1 MAALSVS
8 MAICDAQPRT
18 YTVTDLGTLGGPTS
32 HGLAINNSGQV
43 TGFSATDGGSRAF
56 VYNAGQGMTPV
67 GDPAFMTSGR
77 GINNRGQVAL
87 NSVSSSDV
95 LTNHGSVFTPPNQ
108 ATALQFPGG
117 VMSTANAIN
126 NAGQLTGLA
135 QTIVDGRQVNH
146 AYLYTPGTGMVDL
159 DPLSSLISIGFGI
172 NNFGQVTGSRYD
184 AANQQATAFVSAP
197 GRGLTFFT
205 ADNGASTIAQAINDF
220 GQVAGYFQTG
230 LNLHA
235 FVYTSGSA
243 AVDIGAGRPGDSRAL
258 SINNLGQVVGFTTS
272 SFGEPSA
279 FLYSEGTGIVD
290 LNTHIP
296 PNSGW
301 RLTSADAINDQG
313 QITGAGIIN
322 GQTHAFVLT
331 PADVPIYTGP
341 SRFVPVTPCRVVDT
355 RLTGPAIGGGSARR
369 FPLISGGCN
378 LPFEATAF
386 SLNVTVVPHE
396 PLGYMTIWPSGG
408 TRPFVSTLNS
418 TDGRIKANAAIV
430 PSSPGGAVDV
440 FASNTT
446 DVVLDVNG
454 YFLPV
459 VGGENYSFYP
469 VTPCRVA
476 DTRLGAGSI
485 GGPALNAGE
494 SRTFS
499 LTSPFCNIPATAK
512 AYSVNFTVVPSGPL
526 GYLTAWPSG
535 SPRPF
540 VSTLNAPTGAITA
553 NAAIVPA
560 GANAAV
566 DVFATNATDL
576 ILDVNGYF
584 APPSGTQAM
593 SFYSLQPCRVTD
605 TRLQG
610 GALNGGQQR
619 EFAIRSGGCGAP
631 ASAAAYSLNA
641 TVVPRGSL
649 SFLTL
654 WPFGQ
659 FLPRASTLNAFD
671 GAITSNAAI
680 VPAGAN
686 GSIFAYATATT
697 DLILD
702 MNGYFAP

>member
-1 MAALSVS
+1 M
-8 MAICDAQPRT
+8 
-18 YTVTDLGTLGGPTS
+18 DLGTLGGS
-32 HGLAINNSGQV
+32 SSQGLAISNAGKV
-43 TGFSATDGGSRAF
+43 TGFSATTAGNRAF
-56 VYNAGQGMTPV
+56 VFTPGQGMTAV
-67 GDPAFMTSGR
+67 GDQTFFTSGR

-87 NSVSSSDV
+87 NSIPSSDV
-95 LTNHGSVFTPPNQ
+95 LANRGFVFTPPNQ
-108 ATALQFPGG
+108 VTTLQLPGG
-117 VMSTANAIN
+117 AMSTANAIN
-126 NAGQLTGLA
+126 NAGQVTGLG
-135 QTIVDGRQVNH
+135 QTFVEGQQVNH

-159 DPLSSLISIGFGI
+159 FPSSPLISTGFGI
-172 NNFGQVTGSRYD
+172 NNFGQVTGTQYD
-184 AANQQATAFVSAP
+184 AANVQATAFIFTP
-197 GRGLTFFT
+197 GQGPTFFT
-205 ADNGASTIAQAINDF
+205 ANNGASTLAQAINDF

-230 LNLHA
+230 SNLHA
-235 FVYTSGSA
+235 FVYTSGSG
-243 AVDIGAGRPGDSRAL
+243 AVDIGAGRPGDSRAMA
-258 SINNLGQVVGFTTS
+258 INNLGQVVGFTTS
-272 SFGEPSA
+272 TFGEAAA

-290 LNTHIP
+290 LNTLIP
-296 PNSGW
+296 SNSGW
-301 RLTSADAINDQG
+301 RLTSADGINDQG
-313 QITGAGIIN
+313 QITGGGFIN
-322 GQTHAFVLT
+322 GEKHAFLLT
-331 PADVPIYTGP
+331 PVDVPIYTGP

-355 RLTGPAIGGGSARR
+355 RLRGPAIGGGSARR
-369 FPLISGGCN
+369 FPLIAGGCN

-396 PLGYMTIWPSGG
+396 PLGYLTIWPSGKAQ
-408 TRPFVSTLNS
+408 PFVSTLNS
-418 TDGRIKANAAIV
+418 QDGRVKANAAIV
-430 PSSPGGAVDV
+430 PASPGGAVDV

-454 YFLPV
+454 YFVPV

-535 SPRPF
+535 AARPF

-560 GANAAV
+560 GANATI
-566 DVFATNATDL
+566 DVFVTNTTDL

-584 APPSGTQAM
+584 APPSGPQAM
-593 SFYSLQPCRVTD
+593 SFYSLTPCRAAD

-610 GALNGGQQR
+610 GVLNGGEQR
-619 EFAIRSGGCGAP
+619 EFAIRSGTCGEP
-631 ASAAAYSLNA
+631 GSATAYSLNA

-649 SFLTL
+649 AFLTL

-671 GAITSNAAI
+671 GAITSNASI
-680 VPAGAN
+680 VPAGTN
-686 GSIFAYATATT
+686 GSISSYVTSAT

-702 MNGYFAP
+702 INGYFAP